1 MKALLE
7 RLFSEA
13 PTLEGGRPADG
24 QSPALEC
31 FVMLLGGGASGVD
44 GVLSTTPE
52 GALRMLSKSHHE
64 GRPLLIEHFF
74 PYESIVSISIRRAI
88 TPVPRIHSA

>member
-1 MKALLE
+1 
-7 RLFSEA
+7 
-13 PTLEGGRPADG
+13 
-24 QSPALEC
+24 
-31 FVMLLGGGASGVD
+31 VD